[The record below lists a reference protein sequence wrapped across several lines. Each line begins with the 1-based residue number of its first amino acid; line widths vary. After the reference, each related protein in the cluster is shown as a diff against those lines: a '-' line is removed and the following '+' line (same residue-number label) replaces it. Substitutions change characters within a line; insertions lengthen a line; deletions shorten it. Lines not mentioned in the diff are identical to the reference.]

1 MRQIS
6 SLLRSVARLTRSR
19 RTRHGGLP
27 LGEPRPRAAKPLHIA
42 VSVASIARH
51 RRAAISVLDAREVIR
66 RLAATPWPTRAERE
80 LSDDLVSATGL
91 QLDELAE
98 LTKEWL
104 PW

>member
-1 MRQIS
+1 
-6 SLLRSVARLTRSR
+6 
-19 RTRHGGLP
+19 
-27 LGEPRPRAAKPLHIA
+27 
-42 VSVASIARH
+42 
-51 RRAAISVLDAREVIR
+51 VLDAREVIR